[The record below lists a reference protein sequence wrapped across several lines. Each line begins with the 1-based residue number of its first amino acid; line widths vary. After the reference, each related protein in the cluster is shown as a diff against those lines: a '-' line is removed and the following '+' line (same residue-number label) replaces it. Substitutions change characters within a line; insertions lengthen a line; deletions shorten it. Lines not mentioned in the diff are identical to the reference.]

1 MSYLAL
7 VADSGSQVSVMVPNT
22 DVGNSTGSSRSH
34 GEHVLPQC
42 TATNFPVGFLDEH
55 VLSSNPTAS
64 INSLQPNTNT
74 TNNVVNIDQ
83 ALMGN
88 QGPIELVSC
97 VTQNVN
103 TYANEVPSSIQKNS
117 SGFSKPTQSLR
128 DVNQMSDVNRAL
140 MSSQVS
146 YSPIIAVD
154 DMTRVQGIMPG
165 STVVHNPI
173 VTHQPISINKGQAPV
188 KSVSVTLGGP
198 RSSARVYNPESS
210 RLLEQQQRPNYGI
223 NLPVYNAVNHFPR
236 MDDNTAR
243 ALYNQNAMQLQ
254 GYCNPFG
261 VFNPFMLP
269 QQGMFSFPTGYSS
282 QSIIDR
288 EHSDTIVTSVPV
300 TSQPTSIVSSG
311 SRPTAR
317 PTQSNKGCSVR

>member
-64 INSLQPNTNT
+64 INSLQSNTNT

-117 SGFSKPTQSLR
+117 SGFS
-128 DVNQMSDVNRAL
+128 NQLNQCEMS
-140 MSSQVS
+140 
-146 YSPIIAVD
+146 I
-154 DMTRVQGIMPG
+154 
-165 STVVHNPI
+165 
-173 VTHQPISINKGQAPV
+173 K
-188 KSVSVTLGGP
+188 
-198 RSSARVYNPESS
+198 
-210 RLLEQQQRPNYGI
+210 
-223 NLPVYNAVNHFPR
+223 
-236 MDDNTAR
+236 
-243 ALYNQNAMQLQ
+243 
-254 GYCNPFG
+254 
-261 VFNPFMLP
+261 
-269 QQGMFSFPTGYSS
+269 
-282 QSIIDR
+282 
-288 EHSDTIVTSVPV
+288 
-300 TSQPTSIVSSG
+300 
-311 SRPTAR
+311 
-317 PTQSNKGCSVR
+317 